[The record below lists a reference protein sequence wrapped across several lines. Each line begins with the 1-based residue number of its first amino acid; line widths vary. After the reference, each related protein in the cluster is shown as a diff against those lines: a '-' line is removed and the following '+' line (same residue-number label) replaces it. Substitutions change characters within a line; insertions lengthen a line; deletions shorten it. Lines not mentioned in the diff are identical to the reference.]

1 MHRMERKMTH
11 WAAMPKAA
19 CTSAE
24 SRPAVHTGVN
34 DMMKTQYIMSVWGQ
48 ARRQMARG
56 EVERSGSGM
65 ARRAEAGLGRGLLGK
80 GGKVRTGRLVVRKA
94 C

>member
-24 SRPAVHTGVN
+24 IRPAVHTGVN

-56 EVERSGSGM
+56 EVERSGAGM
-65 ARRAEAGLGRGLLGK
+65 ARLAEAGWGLLGL
-80 GGKVRTGRLVVRKA
+80 GGKVRTGRLAVRKA

>member
-1 MHRMERKMTH
+1 MHRMERKMKH

-19 CTSAE
+19 CTSAAI
-24 SRPAVHTGVN
+24 RPAVHTGVN

-56 EVERSGSGM
+56 ETERSTAGM
-65 ARRAEAGLGRGLLGK
+65 VRPGMLAGERGPAG
-80 GGKVRTGRLVVRKA
+80 
-94 C
+94 